1 MLNLNQNESVVMNI
15 RYPRIKVECLRSY
28 KCGSKLKNLKINWR
42 ERNMNSASNIK
53 EQTIASEKYE
63 PSLNDFY
70 NNRFNGLIERMSHTL
85 PSNRSELIKN
95 ELNQINID
103 EAENKL
109 EALKYAASLSALI
122 DLSLQGWIFDIDN
135 GKLILKMETENVDD
149 KQKIR
154 YRLSAERN
162 AQFASESVAAFIR
175 KMETKKIY
183 REQSI
188 SIRNLVGDKNH
199 LIHAIQNGKKVCE
212 PYIQLVANEKD
223 ELTGY
228 KLSDIWRYF
237 RYTWSIPYKTMPG
250 RNLYYLVRDRLQPY
264 HPIIGIFALGNS
276 VLNLT
281 ARDDDIGWT
290 VNAIKKNMSV
300 QTEDTFCEQIISDT
314 DGKTVKTKISKPIET
329 KDEHLA
335 RSAVYAEKLYP
346 LLLKNIEEA
355 IGEIYL
361 RDLGYHRNTKCP
373 TKEKIAQLLAMAA
386 EYAEKSLNNKNNE
399 KSPDWEEEAQSNL
412 FKRKR
417 AKELAKLLD
426 AKRIF
431 YEVQGNTCAEKLRQ
445 LLATESGRTAIY
457 TALIANRKRKIG
469 SNMMDIIVCGS
480 IPPYNELLGGKL
492 VSLLACSPKVVK
504 DYTDRYRKQISEIA
518 SRMKG
523 RRVIRDSRL
532 VYLGTTSLYAVGSS
546 QYNRIKAPIS
556 EDAFL
561 EFKKMGITEGF
572 GTVFFSKKTTSL
584 FSNLLV
590 QQDGGRKI
598 NNVFGEGTSP
608 RFRMISRGLSSIGI
622 KAEAFLKHYS
632 PRIVYSINLA
642 RNTNEFLLGLDSYV
656 DYGYNLDNPAEIEQ
670 KTQELI
676 DFWYDRWL
684 LKRLTTVPI
693 EERLA
698 AFNIEDILLGNI

>member
-1 MLNLNQNESVVMNI
+1 M
-15 RYPRIKVECLRSY
+15 
-28 KCGSKLKNLKINWR
+28 G
-42 ERNMNSASNIK
+42 SASDTN
-53 EQTIASEKYE
+53 EQTIALEKYE
-63 PSLNDFY
+63 PSLNDYY
-70 NNRFNGLIERMSHTL
+70 NNCFNGLVERISHVL
-85 PSNRSELIKN
+85 PSNRLELIKT
-95 ELNQINID
+95 ELHQINIE

-109 EALKYAASLSALI
+109 EALKYAASLSVLI
-122 DLSLQGWIFDIDN
+122 DLSLQGWIFDVNN
-135 GKLILKMETENVDD
+135 GKLTLKMENENVDD

-162 AQFASESVAAFIR
+162 AQFASVSVAAFIR
-175 KMETKKIY
+175 EMETDKEYKGEI
-183 REQSI
+183 I
-188 SIRNLVGDKNH
+188 SVRSLIGNKND
-199 LIHAIQNGKKVCE
+199 LITAIQNGRKICE
-212 PYIQLVANEKD
+212 PYVQLVTKDKD
-223 ELTGY
+223 EHTGY

-250 RNLYYLVRDRLQPY
+250 RNLYYLVRDQLQPH

-281 ARDDDIGWT
+281 VRDDDIGWT
-290 VNAIKKNMSV
+290 VNAIKKNMSIL
-300 QTEDTFCEQIISDT
+300 TEDAICEQIISGT

-329 KDEHLA
+329 KEEYFV
-335 RSAVYAEKLYP
+335 RSSEYADSLYP
-346 LLLKNIEEA
+346 LLLKNIDDA
-355 IGEIYL
+355 ISEIYL
-361 RDLGYHRNTKCP
+361 RDLGYHRNTRCP
-373 TKEKIAQLLAMAA
+373 TKEKIDQLSAMAA
-386 EYAEKSLNNKNNE
+386 EYAEKSINNKNNE
-399 KSPDWEEEAQSNL
+399 KSPKWEEEAQSNL

-417 AKELAKLLD
+417 AAELAKLLN

-431 YEVQGNTCAEKLRQ
+431 YMAQGDTYYERLRQ
-445 LLATESGRTAIY
+445 LLATEIGRKAIH

-492 VSLLACSPKVVK
+492 VSLLACSPKVVR

-546 QYNRIKAPIS
+546 QYNRIKAPVF
-556 EDAFL
+556 DNAYL
-561 EFKKMGITEGF
+561 EFRKMGVTEGY
-572 GTVFFSKKTTSL
+572 GTVFFSKDTTAI
-584 FSNLLV
+584 FSKLLE
-590 QQDGGRKI
+590 QQDGGKKI
-598 NNVFGEGTSP
+598 NHVFGEGTSP

-622 KAEAFLKHYS
+622 RADAFLKHYS

-642 RNTNEFLLGLDSYV
+642 KNTNEFLLGMDSDV
-656 DYGYNLDNPAEIEQ
+656 DYGYNLDNQTDVEQ

-676 DFWYDRWL
+676 DFWYNRWL

-693 EERLA
+693 EQRLA

>member
-1 MLNLNQNESVVMNI
+1 M
-15 RYPRIKVECLRSY
+15 
-28 KCGSKLKNLKINWR
+28 G
-42 ERNMNSASNIK
+42 SASNTR
-53 EQTIASEKYE
+53 EETIASEKFE
-63 PSLNDFY
+63 PSLNDYYKNTF
-70 NNRFNGLIERMSHTL
+70 NRLIERMGHTL
-85 PSNRSELIKN
+85 PVNRVELIKA
-95 ELNQINID
+95 ELSQIDID
-103 EAENKL
+103 NAEDRL
-109 EALKYAASLSALI
+109 EALKYAATLSVLI
-122 DLSLQGWIFDIDN
+122 DLSIQGWIFDIN
-135 GKLILKMETENVDD
+135 NEKLTLKMETENVDD
-149 KQKIR
+149 KQRIR

-162 AQFASESVAAFIR
+162 AQFSTPSVAAFI
-175 KMETKKIY
+175 KEMETARRYQEKT
-183 REQSI
+183 I
-188 SIRNLVGDKNH
+188 SIRNLIGDKQF
-199 LIHAIQNGKKVCE
+199 LIQAIQNRDKVCD
-212 PYIQLVANEKD
+212 PYIQLVTNKRD
-223 ELTGY
+223 KYTGY

-281 ARDDDIGWT
+281 VRDDDIGWT
-290 VNAIKKNMSV
+290 VNAIKINMSI
-300 QTEDTFCEQIISDT
+300 QTENTFCEQIISDT
-314 DGKTVKTKISKPIET
+314 DGKTIKTKISKPIET
-329 KDEHLA
+329 KEEHLA
-335 RSAVYAEKLYP
+335 RSSEYADRLYP
-346 LLLKNIEEA
+346 LLLKNIEDS

-386 EYAEKSLNNKNNE
+386 EYAEKSLNNKNND
-399 KSPDWEEEAQSNL
+399 KSPNWEEEAQSNL

-417 AKELAKLLD
+417 AAELAKLLD

-431 YEVQGNTCAEKLRQ
+431 YEAQGDSCAERLRH
-445 LLATESGRTAIY
+445 LLATETGRTAIY

-492 VSLLACSPKVVK
+492 VSLLACSPRVVR
-504 DYTDRYRKQISEIA
+504 DYTNRYRKQISEIA

-523 RRVIRDSRL
+523 RRIIRDSRL

-546 QYNRIKAPIS
+546 QYNRIKATIG
-556 EDAFL
+556 ENAVL
-561 EFKKMGITEGF
+561 EFRKMGVTEGY
-572 GTVFFSKKTTSL
+572 GTVFFSKDTTAL
-584 FSNLLV
+584 FSRLLE
-590 QQDGGRKI
+590 QQDGGKKI
-598 NNVFGEGTSP
+598 NHVFGEGTSP

-622 KAEAFLKHYS
+622 KADAFLKHYS

-642 RNTNEFLLGLDSYV
+642 RNTNEFLLGMDSDV
-656 DYGYNLDNPAEIEQ
+656 DYGYDLDNPTEVEQ

-676 DFWYDRWL
+676 DFWYNRWL

-693 EERLA
+693 GERLA